1 MRFTSAPKCDSNEE
15 TAHVS
20 PQNLQA
26 EMRNYIWSKSF
37 RTIWIVAFLLL
48 LSTISN

>member
-1 MRFTSAPKCDSNEE
+1 MRFTSAPMCDSNEE

-20 PQNLQA
+20 PQNLKA

-37 RTIWIVAFLLL
+37 RTIGIFV
-48 LSTISN
+48 IIKHI